1 MVVMLYV
8 KIQAKCSLSLSKSN
22 ELVVITTSHPT
33 MLATPVKQ
41 KQKRQQLNIAVFMF
55 DLIFT

>member
-1 MVVMLYV
+1 MMLYV
-8 KIQAKCSLSLSKSN
+8 KIQAKCRLSLSKSN
-22 ELVVITTSHPT
+22 EVVVITTTHPT

-41 KQKRQQLNIAVFMF
+41 KQKCQKLDKAALMF